1 MRFSIK
7 QKQVLG
13 VTAIVAAVVVA
24 LSLQHVMDLTRVL
37 LEESRERAQL
47 MANAIGHQA
56 AQVVTNQDDAYQE
69 IRTSASMRAA
79 LEAAI
84 YSEDVTD
91 AVIVDPTGTIVA
103 ANDRDRIGQTV
114 EPREPLSQLLSANG
128 LQQLRAVY
136 SEGHTLEWTQRLEL
150 ADRPFG
156 EVRIGVSTILV
167 RLGLNR
173 SLAPA
178 LLAAG
183 VALLLSILVAMLLA
197 QIVLRPIHVIQ
208 SGLVRLGRGELGAPL
223 DLRDEEF
230 KDLGDIFDRVSKQL
244 RAAGTGRVTPGQ
256 LAESANRIASIG
268 PHFRGVAH
276 ELKNPLNA
284 MTIHLQ
290 LLTQKLSGSPELSP
304 HLQTLEQGIK
314 RLDERIQA
322 LIQYVQ
328 TDPVSFGQVRI
339 AGVVS
344 SMLDIVQAEADRAGV
359 AIERGCGDDRLA
371 VNGDATQL
379 REAFLNLARNAIQ
392 AMPNGGRLSISC
404 AAAPDDRI
412 VVRVSDTGVGIA
424 PENLARVFDLYFTTK
439 EKGTGIGLTEVYRTI
454 SIHNGSIDV
463 ESTVGRGTTFT
474 VTLPELQSR

>member
-1 MRFSIK
+1 
-7 QKQVLG
+7 
-13 VTAIVAAVVVA
+13 
-24 LSLQHVMDLTRVL
+24 
-37 LEESRERAQL
+37 
-47 MANAIGHQA
+47 
-56 AQVVTNQDDAYQE
+56 
-69 IRTSASMRAA
+69 
-79 LEAAI
+79 
-84 YSEDVTD
+84 
-91 AVIVDPTGTIVA
+91 
-103 ANDRDRIGQTV
+103 
-114 EPREPLSQLLSANG
+114 
-128 LQQLRAVY
+128 
-136 SEGHTLEWTQRLEL
+136 
-150 ADRPFG
+150 
-156 EVRIGVSTILV
+156 
-167 RLGLNR
+167 
-173 SLAPA
+173 
-178 LLAAG
+178 
-183 VALLLSILVAMLLA
+183 
-197 QIVLRPIHVIQ
+197 
-208 SGLVRLGRGELGAPL
+208 
-223 DLRDEEF
+223 
-230 KDLGDIFDRVSKQL
+230 
-244 RAAGTGRVTPGQ
+244 
-256 LAESANRIASIG
+256 
-268 PHFRGVAH
+268 
-276 ELKNPLNA
+276 